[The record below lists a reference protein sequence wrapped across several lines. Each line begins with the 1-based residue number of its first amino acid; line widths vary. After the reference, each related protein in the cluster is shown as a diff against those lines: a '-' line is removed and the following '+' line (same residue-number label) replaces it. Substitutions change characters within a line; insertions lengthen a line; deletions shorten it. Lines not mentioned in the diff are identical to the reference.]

1 MAYLSELLGR
11 KVTDIDGE
19 VVGRLKDI
27 IAIIRPNLIHPQ
39 IEALFVQTSQTTIK
53 IPFSLVAVLIAPAI
67 VLKCRSED
75 ITPYEP
81 EEREIY
87 LACDVLDQQ
96 IIDIEGARV
105 VRVNDVE
112 LVRVNG
118 NILVSNVDIGLP
130 GILRRLGVGN
140 MAFNILRKLKIPF
153 TQRSVAWDY
162 VELIGQEH
170 GMRLRVPGKKITE
183 LHPADIAEI
192 IADLN
197 RLESRHLLES
207 LDVEHLADTLE
218 EVEPEFQASL
228 LEGMPDEKVADVLEE
243 MEPDEAADLLA
254 ELPKERSADLLALM
268 EKDEA
273 EDVRKLLSYP
283 EDSAGGIMTTE
294 FASVP
299 ASVTAAEAIQIL
311 RQTEPEA
318 ETIFYV
324 YVVDEQNH
332 LLGVFSLSKLLFAD
346 PSMPVSQFMQT
357 RIITVSPSHS
367 QEEVAQ
373 IVAKYDLLAIPVVDD
388 QNILQGIVTADDAL
402 DKIIPTAW
410 KKRLPRFYH

>member
-11 KVTDIDGE
+11 KVTDIDGK

-27 IAIIRPNLIHPQ
+27 IAVIRPNLIHPQ
-39 IEALFVQTSQTTIK
+39 IEALFVQREHTTVK

-67 VLKCRSED
+67 VLKCRDED
-75 ITPYEP
+75 IVPYES

-87 LACDVLDQQ
+87 LASDVLDQQ

-140 MAFNILRKLKIPF
+140 IAFNILRKLKIPF

-170 GMRLRVPGKKITE
+170 GMRLRVPGKKIAE

-299 ASVTAAEAIQIL
+299 VSVTATEAIQIL

-346 PSMPVSQFMQT
+346 PSTPVSQFMQT
-357 RIITVSPSHS
+357 RVITVSPTAS

-373 IVAKYDLLAIPVVDD
+373 IVAKYDLLAIPVVDE